1 LAVVVAHQVGLV
13 VLELVVVL
21 VLVVIVVQLQANHL
35 VVAHLLRVR

>member
-21 VLVVIVVQLQANHL
+21 VVVVIVVQLQANHL
-35 VVAHLLRVR
+35 VVVHLLRVR